1 VRRLL
6 WGAQS
11 AARTVSALMST
22 LARQK
27 LAPLRVVAL
36 ILFLLALVFAFLA
49 VAPFL
54 SPFVYP
60 LF

>member
-1 VRRLL
+1 
-6 WGAQS
+6 
-11 AARTVSALMST
+11 MST
-22 LARQK
+22 LVRQK
-27 LAPLRVVAL
+27 LGPLRVVAL
-36 ILFLLALVFAFLA
+36 LLFVLALIFAFLA

>member
-1 VRRLL
+1 MRRLL
-6 WGAQS
+6 WGLQS
-11 AARTVSALMST
+11 AGRTVSALMKT
-22 LARQK
+22 LVRQK
-27 LAPLRVVAL
+27 LGPLRVVAL
-36 ILFLLALVFAFLA
+36 LLFLLALVFAFLT